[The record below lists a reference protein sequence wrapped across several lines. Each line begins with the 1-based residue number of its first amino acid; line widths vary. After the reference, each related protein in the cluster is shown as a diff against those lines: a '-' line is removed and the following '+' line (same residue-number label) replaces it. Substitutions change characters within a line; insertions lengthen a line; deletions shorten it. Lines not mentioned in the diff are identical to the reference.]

1 MSRMVSG
8 IMLAVLVISLPIL
21 TAKVEPVKAGL
32 IIVPDYFPTIQ
43 EAINNAYNGDTIFVR
58 SGTYYENV
66 VVNKMVSLVGEDE
79 SSTVIDGMGIGTTVQ
94 VTASN
99 VTLSGFTIQDS
110 SNGYLPSG
118 SLSGI
123 QIYRSS
129 GNNISHNVIRG
140 NYVGISLRQ
149 SSENTLTANIAHDNW
164 FNFAVDVSGDSS
176 SQFDNY
182 VDTSNTVD
190 GKSIY
195 YLKDESNVVLGARSN
210 AGTIYLIN
218 CKNITVQDL
227 TLTKNYFGVFLWN
240 TTGSYIT
247 NVTAMD
253 NWGSGIRLEQSS
265 NNTIIHNRLSNQ
277 EWDGITLIGSESNL
291 IMSNDASYNWND
303 GIYSLESS
311 HNQIVY
317 NVLSHTFRGLYLI
330 GFFLINYSD
339 DNYVADNLFSNDFE
353 AGAIVYASGCTLLE
367 NVFKEN
373 AVGIDLA
380 GDKNV
385 IYHNN
390 FIQNGIQ
397 VRPVNQYKNAWDN
410 GYPSG
415 GNYWSDYNG
424 TDLQSGPYQNET
436 GSDGIGDTA
445 YVIGT
450 NNRDNYPLMKLSP
463 SAVIGASI
471 TVEPAVLNLKGKGI
485 WVTAYIE
492 LPEGYDVVNINVST
506 IMLNSTISAELAP
519 TAIEDYANNGI
530 LDLMVK
536 FNRTAIS
543 ELILS
548 KGILQ
553 GNVTLDLTGQLNDGM
568 SFEGTAVIRVRMP
581 GDVNMDGAVDGSDLV
596 LAARAFGSYPGHPR
610 WNPLADENEDG
621 VIDGADL
628 ILITRNFGKAY
639 P

>member
-8 IMLAVLVISLPIL
+8 IMLAILVISLPIL
-21 TAKVEPVKAGL
+21 AAKVESVKAGL
-32 IIVPDYFPTIQ
+32 IIVPDYCSTIQ
-43 EAINNAYNGDTIFVR
+43 EAINNAHNGDTIFVR

-66 VVNKMVSLVGEDE
+66 VVNRTVSIVGEDE
-79 SSTVIDGMGIGTTVQ
+79 SSTVIDGKGMGTTVQ

-99 VTLSGFTIQDS
+99 VTVSGFTIQGS
-110 SNGYLPSG
+110 SAGYTLSG
-118 SLSGI
+118 LLSGI
-123 QIYRSS
+123 QVYQSS
-129 GNNISHNVIRG
+129 GNNISHNVIRD

-149 SSENTLTANIAHDNW
+149 SSENTLTANIAYYNGY
-164 FNFAVDVSGDSS
+164 NFAVDVSGDSS

-195 YLKDESNVVLGARSN
+195 YLKDESNLVLGAQSN

-227 TLTKNYFGVFLWN
+227 TLTRNYCGIFLWN
-240 TTGSYIT
+240 TTCSYIT

-253 NWGSGIRLEQSS
+253 NWNSGIRLEQSN
-265 NNTIIHNRLSNQ
+265 NNTIIHNRLSAQ
-277 EWDGITLIGSESNL
+277 EWHGIALIGSESNL

-303 GIYSLESS
+303 GIYSLDSS
-311 HNQIVY
+311 HNQIVS
-317 NVLSHTFRGLYLI
+317 NVLSHTFRGLYLM
-330 GFFLINYSD
+330 GLFLINYSD

-397 VRPVNQYKNAWDN
+397 VLPVNQYKNAWDN

-436 GSDGIGDTA
+436 GSDGIGDTP
-445 YVIGT
+445 YVIGK
-450 NNRDNYPLMKLSP
+450 NNQDRYPQMKINP
-463 SAVIGASI
+463 IIINAS
-471 TVEPAVLNLKGKGI
+471 TSMEPAILNSKLKSKWI
-485 WVTAYIE
+485 TAYIE
-492 LPEGYDVVNINVST
+492 LPQGYDVSDIDVSS
-506 IMLNSTISAELAP
+506 IMLNDTVPAEPKP
-519 TAIEDYANNGI
+519 TAIGDHDNDGVP
-530 LDLMVK
+530 DLMVK
-536 FNRTAIS
+536 FDRNAVS

-548 KGILQ
+548 KGIMY
-553 GNVTLDLTGQLNDGM
+553 GSVTLTVTGKLNNGTQ
-568 SFEGTAVIRVRMP
+568 FEGSDTIRVRMP
-581 GDVNMDGAVDGSDLV
+581 GDVNMDGTVDGSDLV

-610 WNPLADENEDG
+610 WNPIADENEDG

-639 P
+639 S

>member
-8 IMLAVLVISLPIL
+8 IMLAILVISLPIL
-21 TAKVEPVKAGL
+21 AAKVESVKAGL
-32 IIVPDYFPTIQ
+32 IIVPDYCSTIQ
-43 EAINNAYNGDTIFVR
+43 EAINNAHNGDTIFVR

-66 VVNKMVSLVGEDE
+66 VVNRTVSIVGEDE
-79 SSTVIDGMGIGTTVQ
+79 SSTVIDGKGMGTTVQ

-99 VTLSGFTIQDS
+99 VTVSGFTIQGS
-110 SNGYLPSG
+110 SAGYTVSG
-118 SLSGI
+118 LLSGI
-123 QIYRSS
+123 QVYQSS
-129 GNNISHNVIRG
+129 GNNISHNVIRD

-149 SSENTLTANIAHDNW
+149 SSENTLTANIAYYNGY
-164 FNFAVDVSGDSS
+164 NFAVDVSGDSS

-195 YLKDESNVVLGARSN
+195 YLKDESNLVLGAQSN

-227 TLTKNYFGVFLWN
+227 TLTRNYCGIFLWN
-240 TTGSYIT
+240 TTCSYIT

-253 NWGSGIRLEQSS
+253 NWNSGIRLEQSN
-265 NNTIIHNRLSNQ
+265 NNTIIHNRLSAQ
-277 EWDGITLIGSESNL
+277 EWHGIALIGSESNL

-303 GIYSLESS
+303 GIYSLDSS
-311 HNQIVY
+311 HNQIVS
-317 NVLSHTFRGLYLI
+317 NVLSHTFRGLYLM
-330 GFFLINYSD
+330 GLFLINYSD

-397 VRPVNQYKNAWDN
+397 VLPVNQYKNAWDN

-436 GSDGIGDTA
+436 GSDGIGDTP
-445 YVIGT
+445 YVIGK
-450 NNRDNYPLMKLSP
+450 NNQDRYPQMKINP
-463 SAVIGASI
+463 IIINAS
-471 TVEPAVLNLKGKGI
+471 TSMEPAILNLKLKSKWI
-485 WVTAYIE
+485 TAYIE
-492 LPEGYDVVNINVST
+492 LPQGYDVSDIDVSS
-506 IMLNSTISAELAP
+506 IMLNDTVPAEPKP
-519 TAIEDYANNGI
+519 TAIGDHDNDGVP
-530 LDLMVK
+530 DLMVK
-536 FNRTAIS
+536 FDRNAVS

-548 KGILQ
+548 KGIMY
-553 GNVTLDLTGQLNDGM
+553 GNVTLTVTGKLNNGTQ
-568 SFEGTAVIRVRMP
+568 FEGSDTIRVRMP
-581 GDVNMDGAVDGSDLV
+581 GDVNMDGTVDGSDLV

-610 WNPLADENEDG
+610 WNPIADENEDG

-639 P
+639 S